1 MRGNDRNSMANEQV
15 EYYNKEE
22 DEEGERDII
31 VRDRCVSPLLSLFLF
46 VLLSLLSL
54 CISINTENIDAYRC
68 LH

>member
-31 VRDRCVSPLLSLFLF
+31 VRDRCVSPLCVSLPLRPF
-46 VLLSLLSL
+46 VSAFALYL
-54 CISINTENIDAYRC
+54 D
-68 LH
+68 